1 MTVVVGMK
9 KARRHAAA
17 HSGQRDGGQSATPE
31 FRCRLEL
38 LDCDLASNEF
48 PWRELLLRGIAHD

>member
-1 MTVVVGMK
+1 MAQVVGMK

-31 FRCRLEL
+31 IRCRPDL
-38 LDCDLASNEF
+38 LDLIW
-48 PWRELLLRGIAHD
+48 PV